1 MVGNGREGRK
11 KEKGRGGGSFHRGTD
26 NIQVARELRK
36 VKGLWGDDLPSG
48 RSFAVQA
55 VNLTDPVSQHFI
67 GHSVLVESQECSLK
81 EHYMKQ
87 LLVCVLF

>member
-11 KEKGRGGGSFHRGTD
+11 KEKGRGWFHRGTD
-26 NIQVARELRK
+26 NIQVARELQK
-36 VKGLWGDDLPSG
+36 VEGLWGDDLPSG

-67 GHSVLVESQECSLK
+67 GHSALAESQECSFK
-81 EHYMKQ
+81 ERYMKQ
-87 LLVCVLF
+87 LLVCILF